1 MFTQISERKIHVVR
15 WILTT
20 AWLLIIASLFYDP
33 WTPALTVPSHPWS
46 PFRLSDS
53 CISVQGKCLVEQPY
67 PLATTMFWGAIVP
80 ASIFILLIF
89 GHEAWRRICPLSFL
103 SQIPRALGKQRQFKR
118 ENSNTG
124 KVRYELAKVKPDSW
138 LGQNYPYVQFGWL
151 FVGLCGRILF
161 FNADRLVLALWILF
175 TIAAAITVGYLYGG
189 KSWCNYFC
197 PMAPVQQIYSEPGG
211 LFGSKAHIS
220 DTSITQ
226 SMCRTVLP
234 DGKEQSACVACQNPC
249 IDIDS
254 QRAYWDGLN
263 KPEVSWLR
271 YGYVGLVIGY
281 FGYYYLYAGNWDY
294 YVSGA
299 WARQTDQLSTLLAP
313 GFYLFGQAI
322 NIPKIVAVPL
332 TLGTSTV
339 IGYRVG
345 KSIEQWAKYSS
356 RKRNSKLSPDIIR
369 HRVFTLCTFFTFNF
383 FFIFGGRP
391 LVQLMPLW
399 FQYIYELTLVLLSTL
414 WVYKTWR
421 LSSDLYSRENL
432 ASRFRKQLEKLQLD
446 ISQYIEGR
454 SLSDLNT
461 HEVYILAKVLPG
473 FTREKRHTA
482 YKGVVRESL
491 EEGYANYSSSLGV
504 LQQLRQE
511 LGITDDEHREVLEE
525 LGIEDPELL
534 NPDRQRSLENQIRLS
549 GYRKSLERLMLLQ
562 QKQGNTNINLDA
574 NSSEINALRREYS
587 INPQEEAWIL
597 SGILPEAGNLR
608 RAEFLLAQL
617 PDLIACYRGLNQPI
631 LHEQQ
636 AVLTLLKSSIHH
648 KKELIVRTILE
659 TLASLTN
666 DSLSDVDDS
675 SADASLLRRRSP
687 KTPRLRQREAI
698 SLAQQLGD
706 LAPLVLLELLELEG
720 WHERLEPEIIE
731 KLRPLSGLTSTCAID
746 CASEETLNSLFP
758 LLDDRNPLI
767 QTACLYITAQL
778 DLNRSQTIARNYTN
792 FQPSSLVGE
801 AVKIILSSSK
811 QCPPLTTF
819 SLLEKVVHLFNSDFF
834 HRIHSETLIAL
845 SERAEFRTFTDNEA
859 ITEAGDTCRE
869 LLLLIE
875 GNAQIIFHLPNQQ
888 VRIEQLKLG
897 QTLDELEVLAHSDS
911 QNTIVAKGDFTRIL
925 AVPVNAFD
933 DLLDRDRDFARRV
946 LELESRQLQRFM
958 RSLQTT

>member
-1 MFTQISERKIHVVR
+1 MFSQLPERRVHVVR

-33 WTPALTVPSHPWS
+33 WTSVLTEPNHPWS
-46 PFRLSDS
+46 PLRLSDS

-67 PLATTMFWGAIVP
+67 PLATTLFWGAIVP
-80 ASIFILLIF
+80 SSIFILLVF
-89 GHEAWRRICPLSFL
+89 GHEVWRRICPLSFL

-118 ENSNTG
+118 ENPNTG
-124 KVRYELAKVKPDSW
+124 KVRYELAKVKSDSW

-211 LFGSKAHIS
+211 LFSSKAHIS

-254 QRAYWDGLN
+254 ERVYWDSLN

-281 FGYYYLYAGNWDY
+281 FVYYYLYAGSWDY

-299 WARQTDQLSTLLAP
+299 WARQTDQLSTLLDP

-322 NIPKIVAVPL
+322 NIPKIVAVPM
-332 TLGTSTV
+332 TLGISTAL
-339 IGYRVG
+339 GHRVG
-345 KSIEQWAKYSS
+345 RSIEQWAKAYS
-356 RKRNSKLSPDIIR
+356 RDRNLKLSPDVIR
-369 HRVFTLCTFFTFNF
+369 HRIFTLCTFFIFNF

-391 LVQLMPLW
+391 LVQLMPISV
-399 FQYIYELTLVLLSTL
+399 QYVYELALVLLSTL

-446 ISQYIEGR
+446 ISQYVEGR

-473 FTREKRHTA
+473 FTREKRHAA

-491 EEGYANYSSSLGV
+491 EEGYANYSSSLEV

-511 LGITDDEHREVLEE
+511 LGISDDEHREVLEE

-534 NPDRQRSLENQIRLS
+534 NPDRKRSLENQIRLT

-562 QKQGNTNINLDA
+562 IQQDLTNPDRTLDP

-597 SGILPEAGNLR
+597 SGISPEAGNLR

-636 AVLTLLKSSIHH
+636 AALTLLKSSIHH

-659 TLASLTN
+659 TLASLNN
-666 DSLSDVDDS
+666 DR
-675 SADASLLRRRSP
+675 A
-687 KTPRLRQREAI
+687 AI
-698 SLAQQLGD
+698 DLAQQLGD
-706 LAPLVLLELLELEG
+706 LAPVVLIELLESDD
-720 WHERLEPEIIE
+720 WHTRLHPEIIE
-731 KLRPLSGLTSTCAID
+731 KLTPLSGLTNTCAID
-746 CASEETLNSLFP
+746 YSSEETLNSLSP

-778 DLNRSQTIARNYTN
+778 DLDRSQTIARNYTAVQN
-792 FQPSSLVGE
+792 SSLVDE
-801 AVKIILSSSK
+801 AVKIILSASK
-811 QCPPLTTF
+811 QCPPLKTF

-834 HRIHSETLIAL
+834 NRIHSETLIAL
-845 SERAEFRTFTDNEA
+845 SERAEFRTFTDDEV

-875 GNAQIIFHLPNQQ
+875 GNAQILFHLPNQE

-958 RSLQTT
+958 RSLQSI

>member
-1 MFTQISERKIHVVR
+1 MFSQLPERQMRVIR
-15 WILTT
+15 WILTI

-33 WTPALTVPSHPWS
+33 WTPVLTVPNHPWS
-46 PFRLSDS
+46 PFRLSAS

-67 PLATTMFWGAIVP
+67 PLATTLFWGAIVP

-118 ENSNTG
+118 ENPNTG

-138 LGQNYPYVQFGWL
+138 LGRNYPYVQFGWL

-281 FGYYYLYAGNWDY
+281 FVYYYLYAGSWDY
-294 YVSGA
+294 YISGA
-299 WARQTDQLSTLLAP
+299 WARQTDQLSTLLSP
-313 GFYLFGQAI
+313 GFYLFGQVI

-345 KSIEQWAKYSS
+345 KSIEQWAKSSS
-356 RKRNSKLSPDIIR
+356 RKRNSKLSPDVIR
-369 HRVFTLCTFFTFNF
+369 HRVFTLCTFFIFNF

-391 LVQLMPLW
+391 LVQLMPIW
-399 FQYIYELTLVLLSTL
+399 IQYIYELALVLLSTL

-491 EEGYANYSSSLGV
+491 EEGYANYSSSLKV

-511 LGITDDEHREVLEE
+511 LGITNDEHREVLEE

-534 NPDRQRSLENQIRLS
+534 NPDRQRSLENQIRLT

-562 QKQGNTNINLDA
+562 RQQGVTNVDLDP
-574 NSSEINALRREYS
+574 NSLEITALRREYS

-597 SGILPEAGNLR
+597 SGISPEAGNLR

-659 TLASLTN
+659 TLASLNN
-666 DSLSDVDDS
+666 DSLSE
-675 SADASLLRRRSP
+675 
-687 KTPRLRQREAI
+687 RLHQREAI
-698 SLAQQLGD
+698 DLAKQLGN
-706 LAPLVLLELLELEG
+706 LAPVVLLELLELEG
-720 WHERLEPEIIE
+720 WHERLDPEIIE
-731 KLRPLSGLTSTCAID
+731 QLTPLSALTNTCAID
-746 CASEETLNSLFP
+746 YSSEETLNSLSP
-758 LLDDRNPLI
+758 LLGDRNPLI

-778 DLNRSQTIARNYTN
+778 DLDLSQTIARNYTDP
-792 FQPSSLVGE
+792 QTSSLVSE
-801 AVKIILSSSK
+801 AVKIILSAPQ
-811 QCPPLTTF
+811 QCPSLTTF

-834 HRIHSETLIAL
+834 NRIHSETLIAL
-845 SERAEFRTFTDNEA
+845 SERADFRTFTDNEA

-875 GNAQIIFHLPNQQ
+875 GNAQILFHLPNQE

-911 QNTIVAKGDFTRIL
+911 QNTIVATGDFTRIL

-958 RSLQTT
+958 RSLQTTSA